1 MFIDM
6 SRLAELEGY
15 DRHML
20 LLAYDGS
27 PVAKRALR
35 HAAMLVGR
43 GGKVAVINVIPV
55 QSVSSRLETVTD
67 AERSRQA
74 STLREAGVALGRFGI
89 EPELIEAVGDPATEI
104 LAAAEETRAKTIVVG
119 RSERRHLGHGSLD
132 SRLVRGAQADVLV
145 VP

>member
-6 SRLAELEGY
+6 SSLAELEGY

-43 GGKVAVINVIPV
+43 GGKLAVVNVIPV

-67 AERSRQA
+67 EERSRQA
-74 STLREAGVALGRFGI
+74 GILREARVALSRFGI

-104 LAAAEETRAKTIVVG
+104 LAAAEESNAKTIVVG
-119 RSERRHLGHGSLD
+119 RSERRRLAHGPLD
-132 SRLVRGAQADVLV
+132 SRLVRTAQADVLV
-145 VP
+145 VH

>member
-1 MFIDM
+1 MI
-6 SRLAELEGY
+6 
-15 DRHML
+15 

-43 GGKVAVINVIPV
+43 GGKLAVVNVIPV

-67 AERSRQA
+67 EERSRQA
-74 STLREAGVALGRFGI
+74 GILREARVALSRFGI

-104 LAAAEETRAKTIVVG
+104 LAAAEESNAKTIVVG
-119 RSERRHLGHGSLD
+119 RSERRRLAHGPLD
-132 SRLVRGAQADVLV
+132 SRLVRTAQADVLV
-145 VP
+145 VH

>member
-1 MFIDM
+1 
-6 SRLAELEGY
+6 
-15 DRHML
+15 ML

-43 GGKVAVINVIPV
+43 GGKLAVVHVITV

-67 AERSRQA
+67 EERSRQA
-74 STLREAGVALGRFGI
+74 GILREARVALSRFGI

-104 LAAAEETRAKTIVVG
+104 LAAAEESNAKTIVVG
-119 RSERRHLGHGSLD
+119 RSERRRLAHGPLD
-132 SRLVRGAQADVLV
+132 SRLVRTAQADVLV
-145 VP
+145 VH

>member
-1 MFIDM
+1 
-6 SRLAELEGY
+6 
-15 DRHML
+15 ML

-43 GGKVAVINVIPV
+43 GGKLAVVNVIPV

-67 AERSRQA
+67 EERSRQA
-74 STLREAGVALGRFGI
+74 GILREARVALSRFGI

-104 LAAAEETRAKTIVVG
+104 LAAAEESNAKTIVVG
-119 RSERRHLGHGSLD
+119 RSERRRLAHGPLD
-132 SRLVRGAQADVLV
+132 SRLVRTAQADVLV
-145 VP
+145 VH

>member
-1 MFIDM
+1 MI
-6 SRLAELEGY
+6 
-15 DRHML
+15 

-43 GGKVAVINVIPV
+43 GGKLAVVNVIPV

-67 AERSRQA
+67 EERSRQA
-74 STLREAGVALGRFGI
+74 GILREARVALSRFGI

-104 LAAAEETRAKTIVVG
+104 LAAAEESNAKTIVVG
-119 RSERRHLGHGSLD
+119 RSERRRLAHGPLD
-132 SRLVRGAQADVLV
+132 SRLVRTARADVLV
-145 VP
+145 VH